1 MNRQQTNQKEAKAV
15 ERFQMISELLKDDI
29 DTAKMVQLK
38 KKIAAENNLSVRTIE
53 RYCKAFR
60 EKGFSGLCPASKAGR
75 TAGLPEGYDTLIQEA
90 IALRREVPSRSV
102 KLHQGYLKNLQFK
115 RNWQRQDSV
124 KNRWKSTDRTLKAL
138 HPEDSVNPIA

>member
-1 MNRQQTNQKEAKAV
+1 MNRQETNPKEAKAV

-75 TAGLPEGYDTLIQEA
+75 TAVLPEGYDIGPVASDKKHSERTVIYTRA
-90 IALRREVPSRSV
+90 FPSAAC
-102 KLHQGYLKNLQFK
+102 LH
-115 RNWQRQDSV
+115 
-124 KNRWKSTDRTLKAL
+124 
-138 HPEDSVNPIA
+138 